1 MSATSREGRFLF
13 KFGVK
18 QLQNLI
24 LWTNFLANTVGTGT
38 ISTTNSFNLFGKTVN
53 SAVSI
58 AYGDRFFIPPGIP
71 PLVPPILPVVPPA
84 PPIINP
90 LPPVLPPLPPVFPPF
105 PPVFP
110 PLSSVLPPLPL
121 PGLSVVPFIPPVTT
135 TAVGKPSV
143 LPPVTAN
150 AGITIPPIAGS
161 VKKGNIIITK
171 GNEQTDE
178 TKRRQILDEYV
189 ELEKKNKK
197 LLSEYNYI
205 IKEQQ
210 KIATNQNEQWKEF
223 LKQHNLAVDRF
234 NDRTYAANIPRVNE
248 L

>member
-1 MSATSREGRFLF
+1 LF

-58 AYGDRFFIPPGIP
+58 AYGDRFFIPPVVP
-71 PLVPPILPVVPPA
+71 PPVPPILPVVPPF
-84 PPIINP
+84 PPIVNP
-90 LPPVLPPLPPVFPPF
+90 LPPVLPPLP
-105 PPVFP
+105 
-110 PLSSVLPPLPL
+110 LPTLP
-121 PGLSVVPFIPPVTT
+121 VVPLIPPVTT
-135 TAVGKPSV
+135 TAIQRPSV
-143 LPPVTAN
+143 LPPVRAS
-150 AGITIPPIAGS
+150 AGTNTPPITGS
-161 VKKGNIIITK
+161 VKTGNVIITT
-171 GNEQTDE
+171 GNGQTDE
-178 TKRRQILDEYV
+178 TKRRQILEEYV
-189 ELEKKNKK
+189 ELEKKNQK
-197 LLSEYNYI
+197 LLNEYTDI

-223 LKQHNLAVDRF
+223 LKQHNFAVGKF
-234 NDRTYAANIPRVNE
+234 NDRTFANFPRVNE